1 MGDGTGP
8 WPGAV
13 SRNTVRGLAV
23 ATVAKG
29 DNTVEQGWDS
39 KKGESMASS
48 ERHTQGRGD
57 IQENRDREIQM
68 WRESQDREPQGHK
81 RG

>member
-1 MGDGTGP
+1 M
-8 WPGAV
+8 
-13 SRNTVRGLAV
+13 
-23 ATVAKG
+23 
-29 DNTVEQGWDS
+29 EQGWDS

-68 WRESQDREPQGHK
+68 WRESQDREHK
-81 RG
+81 DIKGGNRC